1 MLTSRRIYLTLL
13 VASISLCLLVPAAL
27 AGAPAT
33 VTVRV
38 EGLNETLL
46 PATQVITTTT
56 PVVKDG
62 KPADSCPG
70 TSALGA
76 LELATSGNW
85 SGPWEY
91 GQYFINTING
101 ETHLYEPGKRSYYWS
116 FWVKDKYQM
125 VGACEA
131 QLEPGSSVLFFPE
144 CDEECPSGP
153 TPTPLEI
160 EAPSIG
166 SVGEPVDAIVKQ
178 YNANAEPSPAAG
190 AEIAWPGGSTTVN
203 AQGAATM
210 TFSAAGSYT
219 LHVTGSASGP
229 PAVRTETT
237 ICAHNGNDGNCGTT
251 KSVSGSGSS
260 TSTSTPAGGVLPFV
274 AYKGP
279 FALVAH
285 ATGLIDGHVYSRRL
299 APRVL
304 AGTIVAHNAVTS
316 VSAELRRSYRGRCAA
331 YDGAR
336 GRFLAARCG
345 SGSFFKV
352 ASGGTFSY
360 LLPSALA
367 PGRYVLDIKASDAAG
382 NITTLA
388 RGSSRLVFYVR

>member
-1 MLTSRRIYLTLL
+1 MLTSRRIYLTFL

-27 AGAPAT
+27 ADAPAT

-46 PATQVITTTT
+46 PATQVTTTTT

-62 KPADSCPG
+62 KPEDSCSG

-76 LELATSGNW
+76 LQLATGGSW

-91 GQYFINTING
+91 GQYFINTIDG

-116 FWVKDKYQM
+116 FWVNDRFQQ

-131 QLEPGSSVLFFPE
+131 QLERGSRVLFFPE

-160 EAPSIG
+160 EAPSVA

-203 AQGAATM
+203 AQGAAAM
-210 TFSAAGSYT
+210 TFSAAGLYT

-237 ICAHNGNDGNCGTT
+237 ICVHNGNDGNCGTT
-251 KSVSGSGSS
+251 SASTSGS
-260 TSTSTPAGGVLPFV
+260 TAPTAAGGVLPFV

-285 ATGLIDGHVYSRRL
+285 ATDLIDGHVYPRRL

-304 AGTIVAHNAVTS
+304 AGTIVAHTGVTS
-316 VSAELRRSYRGRCAA
+316 VSAELRRRHRGRCSA

-336 GRFLAARCG
+336 ERFVSARCG

-352 ASGGTFSY
+352 SSGGTFSY

-367 PGRYVLDIKASDAAG
+367 PGRYVLDIEASDAAG
-382 NITTLA
+382 NVTTLA
-388 RGSSRLVFYVR
+388 RGTSRLVFYVR